1 MIAVIVN
8 AAAIIIGGATGLIL
22 KKGIPEGLGDLI
34 MKGMALCVMYIG
46 ISGSLKGENTLIA
59 VLSILIGAI
68 IGYVLR
74 LDERLN
80 NFADRLEKKT
90 GKKELDKIDLK
101 RDGVEKP
108 RVAEGFVTATLLFC
122 IGAMAIVGSL
132 QAGLSGDYETLFTKS
147 TIDGIT
153 AAIFAAT
160 LGYGVLLSAIPVFVY
175 EGIIVLIS
183 GYAAPYLSEYIIGEM
198 TCVGSLLIIAISIN
212 MLGLTKI
219 KIMNLMPAIF
229 IPIILCQ
236 FM

>member
-8 AAAIIIGGATGLIL
+8 AAAILIGGAAGLLL
-22 KKGIPEGLGDLI
+22 KKGIPENMGDLI

-46 ISGSLKGENTLIA
+46 ISGSLSGENTLVA
-59 VLSILIGAI
+59 VLSMLFGAV
-68 IGYVLR
+68 IGYVLK

-80 NFADRLEKKT
+80 RFAENIEHKTAKNKINGNKAEKS
-90 GKKELDKIDLK
+90 
-101 RDGVEKP
+101 

-147 TIDGIT
+147 AIDGIT

-160 LGYGVLLSAIPVFVY
+160 LGFG
-175 EGIIVLIS
+175 VLIS
-183 GYAAPYLSEYIIGEM
+183 AVPVFIYEGLIVMISGFAAPYLSEYIIGEM
-198 TCVGSLLIIAISIN
+198 TCVGSLLIVAISLN
-212 MLGLTKI
+212 MMGLTKI

-229 IPIILCQ
+229 IPVLLCQ

>member
-8 AAAIIIGGATGLIL
+8 AVAILLGGAAGLLL
-22 KKGIPEGLGDLI
+22 KKGIPQEMGDLI

-46 ISGSLKGENTLIA
+46 ISGALNGTNPLITVLA
-59 VLSILIGAI
+59 VLIGAI
-68 IGYVLR
+68 IGYVLK

-80 NFADRLEKKT
+80 NFARQIENKT
-90 GKKELDKIDLK
+90 GKKSGEGAKDPKTS
-101 RDGVEKP
+101 
-108 RVAEGFVTATLLFC
+108 VAEGFVTATLLFC

-160 LGYGVLLSAIPVFVY
+160 LGIGVLLSSVPVFIY
-175 EGIIVLIS
+175 EGVIVLIS
-183 GYAAPYLSEYIIGEM
+183 GFAAPYLSDYIVGEM
-198 TCVGSLLIIAISIN
+198 TCVGSLLILAIALN

-229 IPIILCQ
+229 IPLLLCQ